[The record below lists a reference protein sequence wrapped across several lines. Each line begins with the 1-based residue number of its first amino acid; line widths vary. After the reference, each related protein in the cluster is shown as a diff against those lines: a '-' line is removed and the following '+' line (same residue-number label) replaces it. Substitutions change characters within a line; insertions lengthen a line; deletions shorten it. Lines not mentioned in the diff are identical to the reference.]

1 MRKQWDLKEF
11 DKINL
16 PTVVNV
22 IGQSFVMDPT
32 EFSKPRGIR
41 LLDMAIYM
49 PGQHFKVPEFI
60 APYRNVIGACLGSE
74 YKDDPNF
81 LNDHYIYIT
90 LDQKIVQK
98 GQTGRRAGAH
108 SDAFI
113 STGLGQVDITLENKD
128 LIAKETGEVSH
139 TYIMSDC
146 APTEFFRAKFPITAD
161 DCETSLKTFDE
172 IAETAEAVKYPSYT
186 LLKLDPYVVHRC
198 SIMNETRH
206 RTFLKVSISR
216 KRYNREGNTI
226 NPEFDYSDWTWVPR
240 NWQERN
246 HPTV

>member
-1 MRKQWDLKEF
+1 MRKQWNLKEF

-16 PTVVNV
+16 PTIVSWKDGRH
-22 IGQSFVMDPT
+22 IGMVE
-32 EFSKPRGIR
+32 EFSKPRGLR
-41 LLDMAIYM
+41 FLDMAIYM
-49 PGQHFKVPEFI
+49 PEQFLKVPKELEPYMDVI
-60 APYRNVIGACLGSE
+60 ATAMASE
-74 YKDDPNF
+74 YKHDPLF
-81 LNDHYIYIT
+81 LDDHYVYVT
-90 LDQKIVQK
+90 LDQKVVEK
-98 GQTGRRAGAH
+98 GNTGRRAGAH

-113 STGLGQVDITLENKD
+113 ATGAGQVDITLENKD
-128 LIAKETGEVSH
+128 LILQETGEVSH

-146 APTEFFRAKFPITAD
+146 APTEFFRAKFPITSD

-172 IAETAEAVKYPSYT
+172 IAETAEVVTYPPYT
-186 LLKLDPYVVHRC
+186 LLQLDPYVVHRC
-198 SIMNETRH
+198 AIMTETRH

-246 HPTV
+246 HPAL